1 MYSIKSKVGGIGMS
15 ECEACGHK
23 KTDGYYNSND
33 ITNTMRCDCECH
45 QEEATWH
52 N

>member
-1 MYSIKSKVGGIGMS
+1 MS

-33 ITNTMRCDCECH
+33 NTNTMRCDCECH

>member
-1 MYSIKSKVGGIGMS
+1 MGEIEMS

-33 ITNTMRCDCECH
+33 ITNTIQFFLCNMRFVFVI
-45 QEEATWH
+45 
-52 N
+52 